1 MREPVPRVAY
11 APAPIRATMT
21 IRDATARYPETYHV
35 FHRFRM
41 DGPWE
46 VERTIEAV
54 AAAHGRDPA
63 AILEALNGAVRAAR
77 HGAPVAADG

>member
-1 MREPVPRVAY
+1 MVPLFQSA
-11 APAPIRATMT
+11 APIGPAMTVRAAM
-21 IRDATARYPETYHV
+21 ARYPETYHV

-46 VERTIEAV
+46 AERTIEAV

-63 AILEALNGAVRAAR
+63 AVLEALNGAVRTAR
-77 HGAPVAADG
+77 HGSPVAAN